1 MHSVVPIPS
10 VYAKSWGCK
19 GPVLY
24 LSLFRTI
31 FSAIF
36 SRQETNA
43 MGLGFS
49 GSFGLGMGCVS
60 CSFQVEGLVL
70 CVCVLFMSLRRISSP
85 GVPRF
90 AIIVY
95 VMLSAP
101 GAVSLPFL
109 CAAWSSSS
117 V

>member
-1 MHSVVPIPS
+1 
-10 VYAKSWGCK
+10 
-19 GPVLY
+19 
-24 LSLFRTI
+24 
-31 FSAIF
+31 
-36 SRQETNA
+36 